1 MPAFSS
7 GPSAFITELPSVA
20 GGASLGR
27 FADRCDADDAS
38 AVASADDGASCTSH
52 PVAVVS

>member
-7 GPSAFITELPSVA
+7 GPSAFIKELSSAA

-27 FADRCDADDAS
+27 LADGGDADDA
-38 AVASADDGASCTSH
+38 
-52 PVAVVS
+52 